1 MAPGASISVGGFRIT
16 APPLWLALA
25 LPLSYGAASALLLA
39 AFGDNPPLWI
49 PNALAVT
56 ALLRGKRS
64 TWPVLLF
71 LTTAADYIASI
82 INHIP
87 ILGIG
92 LALCDTVEI
101 LLVAALV
108 RPKDMAWQE
117 EGLWPKA
124 RFALACLVA
133 PTVSATGGSGL
144 LALAYGA
151 PFLEGWKTWYL
162 SSVCGLLIITPLLLS
177 WTDPALRTDRRR
189 GTVVLTLVLAG
200 LVALMGFIDFNDVFP
215 GLSVTFPLLLLAA
228 FQGRLLGATTAA
240 AALSA
245 VVIWSTA
252 QGHGPIAETARTN
265 PVLKIELLQLYFM
278 EIVLSTLPVAAILEQ
293 RDKLMVEL
301 RETTK
306 AAQAAARAKSEFVAV
321 ISHEIRTPM
330 TSVLGMADLLMND
343 DLSAKTREYVKSIQ
357 KSGLYLLS
365 LINDI
370 LDFSRAEAKK
380 IDLETIDF
388 DLAEV
393 LEQVRSL
400 MAPQAGARGLELRFE
415 RDADLPTALGGDP
428 TRLKQVLVNLVG
440 NGIKFTERGSVT
452 VTVRHGMANTGQ
464 DRFRF
469 EVRDTGSGIPA
480 EKQES
485 LFNVFSQMDSSTTR
499 QYGGTGLGLA
509 ISKKLV
515 EAMDGVIG
523 VESVPRV
530 GSLFWFDIPL
540 KRGTIKRPQAA
551 EERTLVAGPPRRV
564 LLVEDVELNRVLI
577 ADMLRSRGHA
587 VTIAENGL
595 EAVAAVEQEPFDLV
609 LMDVQMPV
617 MDGMEATRRIRR
629 LPPPAGAVPI
639 LALSANV
646 FPEDRD
652 RYLAAGMNDALT
664 KPIDWPQLFAA
675 LAKYGP
681 PGESAETHED
691 AAGAEA
697 SLTMPEFPAAMAV
710 MPSPTDPPLDD
721 ATFDRL

>member
-1 MAPGASISVGGFRIT
+1 
-16 APPLWLALA
+16 
-25 LPLSYGAASALLLA
+25 
-39 AFGDNPPLWI
+39 
-49 PNALAVT
+49 
-56 ALLRGKRS
+56 
-64 TWPVLLF
+64 
-71 LTTAADYIASI
+71 
-82 INHIP
+82 
-87 ILGIG
+87 
-92 LALCDTVEI
+92 
-101 LLVAALV
+101 
-108 RPKDMAWQE
+108 MAWQE

-124 RFALACLVA
+124 RFALACLFA

-177 WTDPALRTDRRR
+177 WTDAALRTDRRR

-245 VVIWSTA
+245 IVIWSTA

-265 PVLKIELLQLYFM
+265 PVLKIELLQFYFM
-278 EIVLSTLPVAAILEQ
+278 EIVLSTLPVAAILER

-343 DLSAKTREYVKSIQ
+343 DLSPKKREYVKSIQ

-400 MAPQAGARGLELRFE
+400 MTPQAGTRGLDLRFE
-415 RDADLPTALGGDP
+415 RDADLPTVLRAIRPGSNKCWLIWSETGLNSRSVAASRSRSTMAWQRGPRSFSLRSARYGERHSGG
-428 TRLKQVLVNLVG
+428 KAG
-440 NGIKFTERGSVT
+440 
-452 VTVRHGMANTGQ
+452 
-464 DRFRF
+464 
-469 EVRDTGSGIPA
+469 
-480 EKQES
+480 S

-540 KRGTIKRPQAA
+540 RRGTIKRP
-551 EERTLVAGPPRRV
+551 RRQ
-564 LLVEDVELNRVLI
+564 
-577 ADMLRSRGHA
+577 RS
-587 VTIAENGL
+587 V
-595 EAVAAVEQEPFDLV
+595 PS
-609 LMDVQMPV
+609 
-617 MDGMEATRRIRR
+617 
-629 LPPPAGAVPI
+629 LPAHHGAYCWWKTW
-639 LALSANV
+639 N
-646 FPEDRD
+646 
-652 RYLAAGMNDALT
+652 
-664 KPIDWPQLFAA
+664 
-675 LAKYGP
+675 
-681 PGESAETHED
+681 
-691 AAGAEA
+691 
-697 SLTMPEFPAAMAV
+697 
-710 MPSPTDPPLDD
+710 
-721 ATFDRL
+721 